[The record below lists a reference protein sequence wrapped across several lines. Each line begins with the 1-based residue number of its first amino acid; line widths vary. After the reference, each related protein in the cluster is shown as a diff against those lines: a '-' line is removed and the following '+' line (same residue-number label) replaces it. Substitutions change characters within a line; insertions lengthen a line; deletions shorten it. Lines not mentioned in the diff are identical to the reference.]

1 MSFSS
6 EVKEELSRI
15 TNETQHCMIAEL
27 AAILSVCGQ
36 VSIGEDDTYGLL
48 VQTENVAVARKYF
61 TLLKKT
67 FKIDAETVIRKNSY
81 LKKNAL
87 YRVEVKAHEDA
98 VRVLR
103 STGYMMLDMEICEN
117 LTGINQCIVH
127 RECCKKAFLRGFF
140 LATGSISD
148 PEKSYHI
155 EMVCSTDERA
165 DMIKNILQTL
175 CLDARIVNRKNNRI
189 VYLKEA
195 SQIIQLMTY
204 MGAEQSVKILESV
217 RSLKQISNSIN
228 RKVNCEAANIS
239 KTVQAALKQIEDI
252 KYIEKNVGFSQ
263 LNTGLREIAVLR
275 LQYQDASLKELGEM
289 LNPPMGKSG
298 VNHRLRKLSEM
309 AEELRIN
316 KEENCYD

>member
-6 EVKEELSRI
+6 EVKEELSRYI
-15 TNETQHCMIAEL
+15 TENEHCMLAEL

-36 VSIGEDDTYGLL
+36 ISIQEDDSCRLL
-48 VQTENVAVARKYF
+48 VQTENVAVARKCF

-67 FKIDAETVIRKNSY
+67 FKIEAETIIRKNTY
-81 LKKNAL
+81 LKKSAV
-87 YRVEVKAHEDA
+87 YRVEVKSHEDT
-98 VRVLR
+98 VQVLQA
-103 STGYMMLDMEICEN
+103 TKFMMPDMGICEN
-117 LTGINQCIVH
+117 LSGINQLVIH
-127 RECCKKAFLRGFF
+127 KECCKKAFLRGMF
-140 LATGSISD
+140 LAAGSISD
-148 PEKSYHI
+148 PEKSYHV
-155 EMVCSTDERA
+155 ELVCTTEERA
-165 DMIKNILQTL
+165 LLVQSMMQTL
-175 CLDARIVNRKNNRI
+175 QLDARIVKRKNYRV

-195 SQIIQLMTY
+195 SQIIQWMKM
-204 MGAEQSVKILESV
+204 MGLEKTVKTLEDI
-217 RSLKQISNSIN
+217 RSLKDISNNIN

-239 KTVQAALKQIEDI
+239 KTVQAALKQIDDI

-263 LNTGLREIAVLR
+263 LNHGLREIAVLR

>member
-6 EVKEELSRI
+6 EVKEELSRYI
-15 TNETQHCMIAEL
+15 TENEHCMLAEL

-36 VSIGEDDTYGLL
+36 ISIQEDDSCRLL
-48 VQTENVAVARKYF
+48 VQTENVAEARKCF

-67 FKIDAETVIRKNSY
+67 FKIEAETIIRKNTY
-81 LKKNAL
+81 LKKSAV
-87 YRVEVKAHEDA
+87 YRVEVKSHEDT
-98 VRVLR
+98 VQVLQA
-103 STGYMMLDMEICEN
+103 TKFMMPDMGICEN
-117 LTGINQCIVH
+117 LSGINQLVIH
-127 RECCKKAFLRGFF
+127 KECCKKAFLRGMF
-140 LATGSISD
+140 LAAGSISD
-148 PEKSYHI
+148 PEKSYHV
-155 EMVCSTDERA
+155 ELVCTTEERA
-165 DMIKNILQTL
+165 LLVQSMMQTL
-175 CLDARIVNRKNNRI
+175 QLDARIVKRKNYRV

-195 SQIIQLMTY
+195 SQIIQWMKM
-204 MGAEQSVKILESV
+204 MGLEKTVKTLEDI
-217 RSLKQISNSIN
+217 RSLKDISNNIN

-239 KTVQAALKQIEDI
+239 KTVQAALKQIDDI

-263 LNTGLREIAVLR
+263 LNHGLREIAVLR

>member
-6 EVKEELSRI
+6 EVKEELSRYI
-15 TNETQHCMIAEL
+15 TENEHCMLAEL

-36 VSIGEDDTYGLL
+36 ISIQEDDSCRLL
-48 VQTENVAVARKYF
+48 VQTENVAVARKCF

-67 FKIDAETVIRKNSY
+67 FKIEAETIIRKNTY
-81 LKKNAL
+81 LKKSAV
-87 YRVEVKAHEDA
+87 YRVEVKSHEDT
-98 VRVLR
+98 VQVLQA
-103 STGYMMLDMEICEN
+103 TKFMMPDMGICEN
-117 LTGINQCIVH
+117 LSGINQLVIH
-127 RECCKKAFLRGFF
+127 KECCKKAFLRGMF
-140 LATGSISD
+140 LAAGSISD
-148 PEKSYHI
+148 PEKSYHV
-155 EMVCSTDERA
+155 ELVCTTEERA
-165 DMIKNILQTL
+165 LLVQSMMQTL
-175 CLDARIVNRKNNRI
+175 QLDARIVKRKNYRV

-195 SQIIQLMTY
+195 SQIIKWIKM
-204 MGAEQSVKILESV
+204 MGLEKTVKTLEDI
-217 RSLKQISNSIN
+217 RSLKDISNNIN

-239 KTVQAALKQIEDI
+239 KTVQAALKQIDDI

-263 LNTGLREIAVLR
+263 LNHGLREIAVLR